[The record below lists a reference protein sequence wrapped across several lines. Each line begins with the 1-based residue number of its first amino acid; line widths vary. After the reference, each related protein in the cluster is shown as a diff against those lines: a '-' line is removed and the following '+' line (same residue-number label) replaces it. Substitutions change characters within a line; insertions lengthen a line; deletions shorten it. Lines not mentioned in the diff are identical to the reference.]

1 MNIVLIG
8 YRACGKTS
16 IGMGLAQS
24 LNLKFTDVDQI
35 TCQRF
40 DGMTIAAIWQKFG
53 EPAWRA
59 AEVKVTQELC
69 AGDNQIIALGGGTIM
84 QPGARQAIADAHAR
98 GSTLRVYLRAPAQVL
113 YQRAQGDA
121 NSAATR
127 PQFTKGVS
135 GLDEVVQVLKIREPI
150 YFSESDAVID
160 VDKLSIQ
167 EGIQKILD
175 IARAKIK

>member
-16 IGMGLAQS
+16 IGKGVASALGLEF
-24 LNLKFTDVDQI
+24 KDVDHI

-69 AGDNQIIALGGGTIM
+69 ALDNQVIALGGGTIM
-84 QPGARQAIADAHAR
+84 QPGARQAIAEAAAKN
-98 GSTLRVYLRAPAQVL
+98 TLRVYLRAPAQVL
-113 YQRAQGDA
+113 FQRAQGDA

-167 EGIQKILD
+167 EGIEKILQTAK
-175 IARAKIK
+175 ARLK

>member
-16 IGMGLAQS
+16 IGKGVANALGLQ
-24 LNLKFTDVDQI
+24 FTDVDHI

-53 EPAWRA
+53 EPAWRQ

-69 AGDNQIIALGGGTIM
+69 AGDNQVIALGGGTIM
-84 QPGARQAIADAHAR
+84 QPGARQAIAEAAAKN
-98 GSTLRVYLRAPAQVL
+98 TLRFYLRAPAEVL
-113 YQRAQGDA
+113 YKRAQNDA
-121 NSAATR
+121 QSAATR

-135 GLDEVVQVLKIREPI
+135 GLDEVVQVLNIREPI
-150 YFSESDAVID
+150 YFSESDAVVD

-167 EGIQKILD
+167 EGIEKIVA
-175 IARAKIK
+175 IAKSKIK